1 MWSYQSLTKTGTSCE
16 KKIFLKKNPGKIL
29 GKIKKIIKIKKIDN
43 KSINQ

>member
-29 GKIKKIIKIKKIDN
+29 GKIKKIKIKKINN